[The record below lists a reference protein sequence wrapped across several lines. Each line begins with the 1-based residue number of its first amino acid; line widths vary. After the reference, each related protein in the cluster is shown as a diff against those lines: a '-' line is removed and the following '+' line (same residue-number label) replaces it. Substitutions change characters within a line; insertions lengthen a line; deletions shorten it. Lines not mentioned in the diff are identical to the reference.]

1 MTRSYP
7 EKQPCT
13 VAILLDDGSAFEG
26 RCDIVRGEPEKPNT
40 IEEIH
45 DKFMDLA
52 LPLWGSTVA
61 SSLFEQCMA
70 FDRIANVASWS
81 DGFEL

>member
-1 MTRSYP
+1 
-7 EKQPCT
+7 
-13 VAILLDDGSAFEG
+13 VVILMDNGSAFEG

-52 LPLWGSTVA
+52 LPVWGSTVA
-61 SSLFEQCMA
+61 DSLFEQCMA
-70 FDRIANVASWS
+70 FDRIADVASWS